1 MANDSLTV
9 TDNRTGRTYDIPV
22 ADGTVHAIDFRQVK
36 TSDDDFGLMVYDPAF
51 TNTASCRSAITYI
64 DGERGILEY
73 RGYPIEQLAE
83 NTNFLETAYL
93 ILFGELPT
101 RDELDQWIHDITYH
115 TYVHENIKKFMEGFQ
130 YDAHPMGMLV
140 GTVAALSTFYTDA
153 KHVDDARS
161 REISTGRLI
170 AKMPTI
176 AAFAYRHSRGLPYVY
191 PDNDLSYAGNFLSML
206 WKMTEPKYQPDPA
219 LERAVDVLFILHA
232 DHEQNCSTNAMRAVG
247 SSRADPFSA
256 TAAAAA
262 ALYGPLHGGA
272 NEAVLRMLTEIG
284 DRKNVPEFVKRV
296 KAGEGRLM
304 GFGHRVYKNYDP
316 RATIIK
322 RAADEV
328 FQVTGRNP
336 LLDIALELERIALQ
350 DDYFIQHKL
359 YPNVDFYSGIM
370 YQAMGFPVEM
380 FPVLFAIPRT
390 VGWLAQ
396 WREMVQDPEQKIAR
410 PRQVFT
416 GPARRD
422 FVPIKERK
430 ATLKEAA

>member
-22 ADGTVHAIDFRQVK
+22 SDGTIHATDFRQVK

-51 TNTASCRSAITYI
+51 VNTASCRSAITYI

-83 NTNFLETAYL
+83 STNFLETAYL

-101 RDELDQWIHDITYH
+101 RDELDQWTHDITYH

-140 GTVAALSTFYTDA
+140 GTVAALSTFYPDA
-153 KHVDDARS
+153 KQVDDARS

-206 WKMTEPKYQPDPA
+206 WKMTEPKYHPDPA
-219 LERAVDVLFILHA
+219 LERAVDILFILHA

-247 SSRADPFSA
+247 SSKADPFSA

-328 FQVTGRNP
+328 FKVTGRNP

-410 PRQVFT
+410 PRQVFI
-416 GPARRD
+416 GERRRD
-422 FVPIKERK
+422 FVSLDKRNSRRK
-430 ATLKEAA
+430 DAA